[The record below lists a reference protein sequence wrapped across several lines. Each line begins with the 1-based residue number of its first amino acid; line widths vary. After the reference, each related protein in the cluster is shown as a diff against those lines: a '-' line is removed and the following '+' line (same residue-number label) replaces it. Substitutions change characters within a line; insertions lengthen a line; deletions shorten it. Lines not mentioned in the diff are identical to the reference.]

1 MKLSSANLPTVE
13 QGAIDAIIGAYH
25 GDPFA
30 LLGMH
35 EVGDQLVVR
44 IFRPDARAVTVVD
57 RNDKSRFYPSIPIN
71 SDGFFEAVLDDRR
84 ERFAYELRF
93 TAHNGSE
100 WTDSD
105 PYSFGVLLGEVDMH
119 LFNEG
124 QHW

>member
-13 QGAIDAIIGAYH
+13 QGAIDAIVGAYH

-44 IFRPDARAVTVVD
+44 VFRPDARAVTVLD
-57 RNDKSRFYPSIPIN
+57 RNDGSREYPGVPVHG
-71 SDGFFEAVLDDRR
+71 DGFFEAVLDDRR
-84 ERFAYELRF
+84 DRFPYTLRF
-93 TAHNGSE
+93 TAHNGHE

-105 PYSFGVLLGEVDMH
+105 PFSVGVLLGEM
-119 LFNEG
+119 
-124 QHW
+124 